1 MVAGIIRRKIK
12 YELLLHR
19 KRQTMPKIIL
29 TIDQVKQVK
38 QLLLEGELAHH
49 EIAARVGISRP
60 QVSKIHLGMKD
71 PYDKN
76 GRWQKVIV

>member
-1 MVAGIIRRKIK
+1 
-12 YELLLHR
+12 
-19 KRQTMPKIIL
+19 MPKIIL
-29 TIDQVKQVK
+29 TIDQVKEVK